1 MVINIKTI
9 KCEISNQGIDSVIN
23 KLKSLKSGL
32 KEADN
37 KIVAEMGNFVKD
49 QVAANLA
56 ATPYKDGNE
65 DSKAFSEITGNK
77 AKAGMKGIQSVYNEF
92 GTGTQGQKSPHPMK
106 GNFGLNPYNTLKHP
120 RVSKNG
126 NLFWIYKNKSGEKV
140 ITQGIPAGK
149 QVFNASILLKGKKNE
164 IIRKRVGEV
173 ISKL

>member
-65 DSKAFSEITGNK
+65 DTIPFLEITGNK
-77 AKAGMKGIQSVYNEF
+77 AKAGMRGIQSVYNEF
-92 GTGTQGQKSPHPMK
+92 GTGTKGQNSPHPEK
-106 GNFGLNPYNTLKHP
+106 SKFSLNDYNSGRKIK
-120 RVSKNG
+120 VSQSG

>member
-23 KLKSLKSGL
+23 KLKTLKSGL

-37 KIVAEMGNFVKD
+37 KIVTEMGNFVKD
-49 QVAANLA
+49 QVTANLA
-56 ATPYKDGNE
+56 ATQYKDGNE
-65 DSKAFSEITGNK
+65 DTTPFLEITGNK
-77 AKAGMKGIQSVYNEF
+77 AKAGMRGSQSVYNEF
-92 GTGTQGQKSPHPMK
+92 GTGTQGQNSPHPMK
-106 GNFGLNPYNTLKHP
+106 SNFGLNPYNTLKHP

-126 NLFWIYKNKSGEKV
+126 NLFWIYTKNGEK
-140 ITQGIPAGK
+140 IATQGIPAGK

>member
-9 KCEISNQGIDSVIN
+9 KCEISSQGIDNVIN

-65 DSKAFSEITGNK
+65 DTIPFLEITGNK
-77 AKAGMKGIQSVYNEF
+77 AKAGMRGIQSVYNEF
-92 GTGTQGQKSPHPMK
+92 GTGTKGQNSPHPEK
-106 GNFGLNPYNTLKHP
+106 SKFSLNDYNSGRKIK
-120 RVSKNG
+120 VSKSG
-126 NLFWIYKNKSGEKV
+126 NLFWIYTKNGEK
-140 ITQGIPAGK
+140 IATQGIPAGK

>member
-23 KLKSLKSGL
+23 KLKTLKSGL

-37 KIVAEMGNFVKD
+37 KIVTEMGNFVKD
-49 QVAANLA
+49 QVTANLA
-56 ATPYKDGNE
+56 ATQYKDGNE
-65 DSKAFSEITGNK
+65 DTTPFLEITGNK
-77 AKAGMKGIQSVYNEF
+77 AKAGMRGSQSVYNEF
-92 GTGTQGQKSPHPMK
+92 GTGTQGQNSPHPMK
-106 GNFGLNPYNTLKHP
+106 SNFGLNPK
-120 RVSKNG
+120 VSKSG
-126 NLFWIYKNKSGEKV
+126 NLFWIYTKNGEK
-140 ITQGIPAGK
+140 IATQGIPAGK

>member
-9 KCEISNQGIDSVIN
+9 KCEISSQGIDNVIN

-37 KIVAEMGNFVKD
+37 KIVKDMAEFVEN
-49 QVAANLA
+49 QVEVGLA
-56 ATPYKDGNE
+56 TTPYKDGNE
-65 DSKAFSEITGNK
+65 DSEAFSEITGNK

-92 GTGTQGQKSPHPMK
+92 GTGTQGQNSPHPMK

-126 NLFWIYKNKSGEKV
+126 NLFWIYTKNGEK
-140 ITQGIPAGK
+140 IATQGIPAGK